1 MALDD
6 FATFVNEEFG
16 LVGGGGGTAEPA
28 AGMGAASMFCSSKG
42 GFGIGMQ
49 EAPYDVFLFLDG
61 MASLKGRAVIATA
74 PDIVRDSRDGRG
86 GAGLMGSCVFMAPK
100 IYSACAKLW
109 PRAGTRPRLFL
120 MSIIELRVTGAS
132 LYGFPNNRYYAHPHG
147 TKRPILLKQL
157 NLAG

>member
-86 GAGLMGSCVFMAPK
+86 GVDGV
-100 IYSACAKLW
+100 
-109 PRAGTRPRLFL
+109 
-120 MSIIELRVTGAS
+120 LRVHGPKDILRLCQTMAESGNPSAPFS
-132 LYGFPNNRYYAHPHG
+132 YEYY
-147 TKRPILLKQL
+147 
-157 NLAG
+157 